1 VNRINHYSLL
11 EAMFA
16 QSLDGIFFMMLD
28 TPVHWDKDN
37 PQDEVLDYVISHQRI
52 TATNAALDAQY
63 RAKPN
68 ELLGRTPLDFF
79 AHDVEQCRS
88 VWRDFLN
95 TGKLHVQTEERR
107 LDGSLMWVEG
117 DYLWLKNDDGAHI
130 GHFGIQRDITQR
142 IETEQAL
149 RTTQARY
156 EALFHQS
163 NDAVYLLDLEGHH
176 IDANQ
181 RAADMLGYAMQEL
194 QTMSYVQT
202 SAEQAASKRMLQ
214 RLLNGEKIP
223 PYHRWFYKR
232 SGERF
237 PTEVNVEL
245 VRDDEDRPLYIQSI
259 VRDVTEREALNAELA
274 QRTAYAEVLN
284 DIITEAI
291 NVTEL
296 TPLFQMVLDK
306 LSELLKVDGGIIWT
320 PSLRITRNVPHGI
333 GFIDEIIA
341 NEKLL
346 PNRRTVIA
354 DLVGLQTGSAE
365 LDAAAEQISRFG
377 VRALTLTSLKSHD
390 VRIGTM
396 VLYSTSPHAWQ
407 RQEIRLVE
415 TICQQIGAAMERL
428 QLIEDLKASQKRY
441 QVLSEMMAD
450 YACVYQMHVD
460 GQMTLEWERGKSL
473 AEISGYTLDEIAAL
487 GGPLSIV
494 AAEDREKATLT
505 WSPNAQPTET
515 EFRIHCKDGQTRW
528 LRRTTQV
535 DRSSDS
541 AIVGH
546 LYETVTDITE
556 QKEIQNQ
563 ITALE
568 MESQRTQIL
577 NKFIRD
583 ASHEFRTPLSIIGLS
598 AYALKRLAHEE
609 KLLNRLTTIEEQVA
623 SMNNLVNDL
632 LTLARLDNNSAL
644 DSKPLNLR
652 HIILSEFEAKR
663 LTVGE
668 KGVAFELEMP
678 DNLPLILGDGFH
690 LSLAARNIID
700 NAIRYTNN
708 GRVSLRLSVEG
719 AYIVIEVADTGT
731 GMSTETQARMFERFF
746 REDDARSERGFGLGL
761 PIAQK
766 VVERHGGFISVE
778 SKPGAGSTFRL
789 HIPVTRASADA

>member
-1 VNRINHYSLL
+1 MNRINHYSLL

-28 TPVHWDKDN
+28 TPIHWDKDN

-52 TATNAALDAQY
+52 TATNAAFDAQY

-130 GHFGIQRDITQR
+130 GHFGIQRDITKR

-176 IDANQ
+176 IAANQ
-181 RAADMLGYAMQEL
+181 RAADMLGYSMQEL

-223 PYHRWFYKR
+223 LYHRWFYKR

-296 TPLFQMVLDK
+296 PPLFQMVLDK

-320 PSLRITRNVPHGI
+320 PSLQITRNVPHGI
-333 GFIDEIIA
+333 ESIDEIIA
-341 NEKLL
+341 NEKFLQ
-346 PNRRTVIA
+346 NRRTVVT
-354 DLVGLQTGSAE
+354 DLVGLQTGNAD
-365 LDAAAEQISRFG
+365 LDAVAEQISRFG
-377 VRALTLTSLKSHD
+377 VRALMLTSLKSRD

-396 VLYSTSPHAWQ
+396 VLYSTSPHTWKK
-407 RQEIRLVE
+407 QEIRLVE
-415 TICQQIGAAMERL
+415 SICQQISAAIERL
-428 QLIEDLKASQKRY
+428 QLIENLKASQKRY
-441 QVLSEMMAD
+441 QVLSEIMAD
-450 YACVYQMHVD
+450 HACVYHIYAD
-460 GQMTLEWERGKSL
+460 GQVTLDWERGKSFT
-473 AEISGYTLDEIAAL
+473 EISGYAFEEITAL
-487 GGPLSIV
+487 GGPMSIV
-494 AAEDREKATLT
+494 APEDREKATLT

-515 EFRIHCKDGQTRW
+515 EFRIRCKDGQTRW

-546 LYETVTDITE
+546 LYETITDITE
-556 QKEIQNQ
+556 QKEAQNHA
-563 ITALE
+563 TALE
-568 MESQRTQIL
+568 MESQRAQIL
-577 NKFIRD
+577 NKFIQD

-598 AYALKRLAHEE
+598 AYALKRLSYEE
-609 KLLNRLTTIEEQVA
+609 NLLRRLTTIEEQVS
-623 SMNNLVNDL
+623 SMNNLVSDL

-652 HIILSEFEAKR
+652 HIVLSEFEAKR
-663 LTVGE
+663 IIVQE
-668 KGVAFELEMP
+668 KGLAFELEMP
-678 DNLPLILGDGFH
+678 DDLPLISGDGFH
-690 LSLAARNIID
+690 LSLAVRNIID
-700 NAIRYTNN
+700 NAVRYTNS
-708 GRVSLRLSVEG
+708 GRIALRLLM
-719 AYIVIEVADTGT
+719 ADTQIVIEVADTGT
-731 GMSTETQARMFERFF
+731 GMSPETQTRAFERFF

-766 VVERHGGFISVE
+766 VLERHGGFISVE
-778 SKPGAGSTFRL
+778 SKLGAGSTFRL
-789 HIPVTRASADA
+789 HIPTPSA